1 MNNGIK
7 VLLTLAIFSTLGGC
21 KLRKKTIS
29 AEVNT
34 DTVAKFW
41 SSQMKFSTI
50 EARGKATVTMNDKT
64 HNVSMHLKMK
74 KDSVVWG
81 KFSLFGFGATVLIT
95 QDSFFM
101 IDNLNQQYMAYE
113 NSYLDQFLGFKAEVG
128 QVQNLLLGNAIFE
141 QNLYRLNPE
150 KTAMVANEG
159 IATNTLDFNEL
170 FRTLMSK
177 IETPDTAQTARIQY
191 YKHEMYEQNL
201 MPKIVNIN
209 VQKGKNKIEAV
220 LNYQNVNSNPN
231 LNFSF
236 KIPDGYKRK

>member
-7 VLLTLAIFSTLGGC
+7 VLLTLALFLTLGGC
-21 KLRKKTIS
+21 KLRKKVIS

-50 EARGKATVTMNDKT
+50 EARGKATITMNAKT

-128 QVQNLLLGNAIFE
+128 QVQNLLIGNAIFE

-159 IATNTLDFNEL
+159 IATNTLDFNEF
-170 FRTLMSK
+170 FRTLVSK
-177 IETPDTAQTARIQY
+177 IETPDTTQTAHIQY
-191 YKHEMYEQNL
+191 GKYENYERSL
-201 MPKIVNIN
+201 MPKVVNIN
-209 VQKGKNKIEAV
+209 VQKGENKIEAV

-231 LNFSF
+231 LTFPF
-236 KIPDGYKRK
+236 KIPNGYQGK